1 MISIFSFENTA
12 KLFLIAGCCQ
22 KNVAIA
28 PKKLTQIRR
37 PLTLSAHTPMVVCL
51 VAAVWVQ

>member
-28 PKKLTQIRR
+28 QKKNLPKSGG
-37 PLTLSAHTPMVVCL
+37 P
-51 VAAVWVQ
+51 